1 MVHKFIIIILIL
13 ISNISFSNIIYDKNE
28 ILITEIEL
36 NQYID
41 LYKNTYNKYL
51 EKNKAVK
58 NIVLIKQTINSLKK
72 NNKIF
77 LERLDNEIEIEY
89 GNEIFKTQIVIDF
102 IRYNKIRNEFIT
114 NYFINNFK
122 LNDLKMIFTSLEELK
137 LPVSKGNCLII
148 DKIKDLKND
157 NIFLNSLFE
166 SFKNNNKN
174 FQTKINDQLYSVC
187 INEIAY
193 KKIENMIIN
202 YIEIK
207 TQNDFN
213 KFIYGKRFWIKN

>member
-1 MVHKFIIIILIL
+1 MVCKLVIIVLIL
-13 ISNISFSNIIYDKNE
+13 ISKISFSNVIYDKNE

-41 LYKNTYNKYL
+41 LYKNTYNVDLK
-51 EKNKAVK
+51 KNKAVK
-58 NIVLIKQTINSLKK
+58 NIVLLKQTINSLME
-72 NNKIF
+72 NNKIL
-77 LERLDNEIEIEY
+77 LEKLDNKIKLEY
-89 GNEIFKTQIVIDF
+89 GNEIFETQIIVDF

-114 NYFINNFK
+114 NFFINNFEI
-122 LNDLKMIFTSLEELK
+122 NDLKLIFASLEELK
-137 LPVSKGNCLII
+137 LPVSKDNCILI

-157 NIFLNSLFE
+157 DIFLSSFFE
-166 SFKNNNKN
+166 NFKNNNNN
-174 FQTKINDQLYSVC
+174 FQTKINNQLYSVC
-187 INEIAY
+187 INEVTY

-213 KFIYGKRFWIKN
+213 KFIYGKRF

>member
-1 MVHKFIIIILIL
+1 MVCKLVIIVLIL
-13 ISNISFSNIIYDKNE
+13 ISKISFSNVIYDKNE

-41 LYKNTYNKYL
+41 LYKNTYNVDLK
-51 EKNKAVK
+51 KNKAVK
-58 NIVLIKQTINSLKK
+58 NIVLLKQTINSLME
-72 NNKIF
+72 NNKIL
-77 LERLDNEIEIEY
+77 LEKLDNKIKLEY
-89 GNEIFKTQIVIDF
+89 GNEIFENQIIVDF

-114 NYFINNFK
+114 NFFINNFK
-122 LNDLKMIFTSLEELK
+122 INDLKLIFASLEELK
-137 LPVSKGNCLII
+137 LPVSKDNCIII

-157 NIFLNSLFE
+157 DIFLSSFFE
-166 SFKNNNKN
+166 SFKNNNNN
-174 FQTKINDQLYSVC
+174 FQTKINNQLYSVC
-187 INEIAY
+187 INEAAY

-213 KFIYGKRFWIKN
+213 KFIYGKRF

>member
-1 MVHKFIIIILIL
+1 MVCKLVIIVLIL
-13 ISNISFSNIIYDKNE
+13 ISKISFSNVIYDKNE

-41 LYKNTYNKYL
+41 LYKNTYNVDLK
-51 EKNKAVK
+51 KNKAVK
-58 NIVLIKQTINSLKK
+58 NIVLLKQTINSLME
-72 NNKIF
+72 NNKIL
-77 LERLDNEIEIEY
+77 LEKLDNKIKLEY
-89 GNEIFKTQIVIDF
+89 GNEIFETQIIVDF

-114 NYFINNFK
+114 NFFINNFK
-122 LNDLKMIFTSLEELK
+122 INDLKLIFASLEELK
-137 LPVSKGNCLII
+137 LPVSKDNCIII

-157 NIFLNSLFE
+157 DIFLSSFFE
-166 SFKNNNKN
+166 SFKNNNNN
-174 FQTKINDQLYSVC
+174 FQTKINNQLYSVC
-187 INEIAY
+187 INEVTY

-213 KFIYGKRFWIKN
+213 KFIYGKRF

>member
-1 MVHKFIIIILIL
+1 MVHKFIFIILIL

-36 NQYID
+36 NQYIK
-41 LYKNTYNKYL
+41 LYKNTYNIDL

-72 NNKIF
+72 NNKNL
-77 LERLDNEIEIEY
+77 LERLDNKIEIEY

-137 LPVSKGNCLII
+137 LPVSKSDCLII

-157 NIFLNSLFE
+157 NIFLNSFFE

-174 FQTKINDQLYSVC
+174 FQTKINDKLYSVC

-213 KFIYGKRFWIKN
+213 KFIYGKRF

>member
-1 MVHKFIIIILIL
+1 MVCKLIIIVLIL
-13 ISNISFSNIIYDKNE
+13 ISKISFSNVIYDKNE

-41 LYKNTYNKYL
+41 LYKNTYNVDLK
-51 EKNKAVK
+51 KNKAVK
-58 NIVLIKQTINSLKK
+58 NIVLLKQTINSLME
-72 NNKIF
+72 NNKII
-77 LERLDNEIEIEY
+77 LERLDNKIKLEY
-89 GNEIFKTQIVIDF
+89 GNEIFETQIIVDF

-114 NYFINNFK
+114 NFFINNFK
-122 LNDLKMIFTSLEELK
+122 INDLKLIFASLEELK
-137 LPVSKGNCLII
+137 LPVSKDNCILI

-157 NIFLNSLFE
+157 DIFLSSFFE
-166 SFKNNNKN
+166 NFKNNNNN
-174 FQTKINDQLYSVC
+174 FQTKINNQLYSVC
-187 INEIAY
+187 INEVTY

-213 KFIYGKRFWIKN
+213 KFIYGKRF

>member
-213 KFIYGKRFWIKN
+213 KFIYGKRF

>member
-1 MVHKFIIIILIL
+1 MVCKLVIIVLIL
-13 ISNISFSNIIYDKNE
+13 ISKISFSNVIYDKNE

-41 LYKNTYNKYL
+41 LYKNTYNVDLK
-51 EKNKAVK
+51 KNKAVK
-58 NIVLIKQTINSLKK
+58 NIVLLKQTINSLME
-72 NNKIF
+72 NNKIL
-77 LERLDNEIEIEY
+77 LEKLDNKIKLEY
-89 GNEIFKTQIVIDF
+89 GNEIFENQIIVDF

-114 NYFINNFK
+114 NFFINNFK
-122 LNDLKMIFTSLEELK
+122 INDLKLIFASLEELK
-137 LPVSKGNCLII
+137 LPVSKDNCIII

-157 NIFLNSLFE
+157 DIFLSSFFE
-166 SFKNNNKN
+166 SFKNNNNN
-174 FQTKINDQLYSVC
+174 FQTKINNQLYSVC
-187 INEIAY
+187 INEVAY

-213 KFIYGKRFWIKN
+213 KFIYGKRF

>member
-1 MVHKFIIIILIL
+1 MVHKFIFIILIL

-36 NQYID
+36 NQYIK
-41 LYKNTYNKYL
+41 LYKNTYNIDL

-72 NNKIF
+72 NNKNL
-77 LERLDNEIEIEY
+77 LERLDNKIEIEY

-137 LPVSKGNCLII
+137 LPVSKGDCLII

-157 NIFLNSLFE
+157 NIFLNSFFE

-174 FQTKINDQLYSVC
+174 FQTKINDKLYSVC

-193 KKIENMIIN
+193 KKIENIIIN